1 MMKRKDS
8 RPMKK
13 NAMMN
18 TIINSIYMKII
29 SKLLKLLL
37 TVITITAVI
46 AGSVIYFSIDWM
58 FTEWSNITMDELVY
72 HATADMEGTDAGII
86 MEYLGYA
93 VAPAILLILTLIIVF
108 VVWRRKKRYY
118 LVMALSILLAVTTA
132 YTSVQDA
139 WRELEVD
146 EYIENR
152 NTESDFVEE
161 YYVDPKEV
169 YIQFPEEKRNLIYI
183 FLESMEVTYT
193 DEEEGG
199 AFETNYIPR
208 LTNLAVENEDFSGVD
223 DDSLNG
229 GYSMPGTTWTVAAMF
244 AHTSG
249 LPLVTNEIDR
259 NDMDTQD
266 NFYDGVTTLGDILE
280 QEGYSRELMIGSD
293 ATFGGRRLLFTHHG
307 NYDIFDYN
315 YALTNGLIPEGYYV
329 WWGYEDKRLFQF
341 AKDELLELS
350 EQEEPFALTL
360 LTVDTHKENGYV
372 CEACRDR
379 YGDDQY
385 ANVID
390 CSDRQVSSFIKW
402 LQRQDFYENTTIV
415 IVGDH
420 PTMDSDFCQDVDGD
434 YTRKV
439 YTTYINPAVNAVK
452 SERREYTTFDSF
464 PTVIAALGAEI
475 EGDCLGL
482 GTNLFSEN
490 RTLIE
495 KFGIQTVERELMKK
509 SEFLEGMI
517 NIDENSEKMLT
528 RKKEKAVVTVAPGGY
543 QPDTGLW
550 PVSLEGLSYDGE
562 EEVTLSIAVWQNEDQ
577 SDVRWYTAERDEQGN
592 YTAWIHMGDYGY
604 RFGGYNIHVY
614 MEDSE
619 GNEYL
624 VGAIRGIV
632 E

>member
-1 MMKRKDS
+1 MAKQKENK
-8 RPMKK
+8 PIKK

-18 TIINSIYMKII
+18 TIINSIILRI
-29 SKLLKLLL
+29 LLKLLKLIL
-37 TVITITAVI
+37 TMLTIIAVI
-46 AGSVIYFSIDWM
+46 AGSIIYFSIDWM
-58 FTEWSNITMDELVY
+58 FAEWSNITMDELVY
-72 HATADMEGTDAGII
+72 HATTTMEGTDMGII

-93 VAPAILLILTLIIVF
+93 AAPTILLLFTLIIIF
-108 VVWRRKKRYY
+108 LVWRKKKRYY
-118 LVMALSILLAVTTA
+118 LVIPVSILLAVTAA
-132 YTSVQDA
+132 YTSVQGA
-139 WRELEVD
+139 WQKLEVD
-146 EYIENR
+146 EYIANR
-152 NTESDFVEE
+152 NTESDFVEKH
-161 YYVDPKEV
+161 YVNPDEV

-193 DEEEGG
+193 DEKDGG
-199 AFETNYIPR
+199 TFKTNYIPR
-208 LTNLAVENEDFSGVD
+208 LTNLAVENEDFSGTE

-249 LPLVTNEIDR
+249 LPLVTDEIGA

-280 QEGYSRELMIGSD
+280 QEGYSRTLMIGSD

-315 YALTNGLIPEGYYV
+315 YALTNGLIPDGYHV

-341 AKDELLELS
+341 AKDKLLELS

-372 CEACRDR
+372 CDDCRDN

-385 ANVID
+385 ANVIA
-390 CSDRQVSSFIKW
+390 CSDRQVSSFVRWI
-402 LQRQDFYENTTIV
+402 QRQDFYDNTTIV

-420 PTMDSDFCQDVDGD
+420 PTMDSDFCQDVDSD

-439 YTTYINPAVNAVK
+439 YTTYINPAVNTMID
-452 SERREYTTFDSF
+452 ERREYTTFDSF

-475 EGDCLGL
+475 EGDSLGL

-495 KFGIQTVERELMKK
+495 KYGMQNVERELMRK

-517 NIDENSEKMLT
+517 NIDTNTEKMLT
-528 RKKEKAVVTVAPGGY
+528 RKKEKAIVTIAPGAY

-550 PVSLEGLSYDGE
+550 PISLEGLSYDGD
-562 EEVTLSIAVWQNEDQ
+562 EEVTLRIAVWQNEDQ
-577 SDVRWYTAERDEQGN
+577 SDLRWYTAEKDELGN
-592 YTAWIHMGDYGY
+592 YTAWVYMGDYGY

-614 MEDSE
+614 MDDSE
-619 GNEYL
+619 GKSYL
-624 VGAIRGIV
+624 VGAVRGIV